1 MQRQRTGSPSTESK
15 KKMTHESEKK
25 MTHESEKNMTHESE
39 KYRTHKV
46 RCQFIATI
54 YLLKPQCPAH
64 NLLKNLQYQGR
75 RQTVPALRQEVVL
88 HTVLGYNSHVNV
100 THRAQCNMP
109 PPKSLVLLADFIP
122 NFLGCHQGI
131 KRPTL
136 PTVHEISV
144 SQKELCD
151 PDPGQCGLDGKY
163 VHLVPRPSTVQ
174 PEVIATS
181 KPQGLV

>member
-1 MQRQRTGSPSTESK
+1 MQRQRTGSPSTESE

-88 HTVLGYNSHVNV
+88 HTVLGYSRA
-100 THRAQCNMP
+100 HRVQCNKP
-109 PPKSLVLLADFIP
+109 LHPKVWYCWQTFYQTSLAATKDSIRGPHCQLFMKYQ
-122 NFLGCHQGI
+122 CHD
-131 KRPTL
+131 
-136 PTVHEISV
+136 SYY
-144 SQKELCD
+144 
-151 PDPGQCGLDGKY
+151 PDPGQCGLDEKY
-163 VHLVPRPSTVQ
+163 VHRVPRPSTVQ